1 MTHMKLSP
9 EVNLMHE
16 PQLDHRKT
24 IKAGDVLN
32 NHKPPQHTKSQ
43 RQKPTVSKT
52 HTHTRV
58 PSEASDTD
66 ENKEEEEQIDHRVTI
81 YGNAD
86 GDDVQNE
93 SVDAAV
99 PVAEQSP
106 LDKYE
111 NKVEELQTV
120 ALISTLMFGF
130 SVALWIDFDQ
140 QFFDNI
146 KYFGQTILF
155 SIAAICTIISS
166 ALSTVLSVFIII
178 SLRRLMFRFGRLAD
192 AKTLRHFKRKTFQLR
207 NNLRMFVYCSFIGF
221 FVSIAIYSNMKWMA
235 TENIG
240 DVLVALVF
248 SMIYLMFGAGLVY
261 MVFVFRKVKRIYE
274 WLEEDYKE
282 RHSEQQQDK

>member
-1 MTHMKLSP
+1 MP
-9 EVNLMHE
+9 E
-16 PQLDHRKT
+16 PQLHQRKT
-24 IKAGDVLN
+24 INIGDVHN
-32 NHKPPQHTKSQ
+32 DHKPQQHTKSQ
-43 RQKPTVSKT
+43 RMKPTVSKT

-58 PSEASDTD
+58 PSEASDTED
-66 ENKEEEEQIDHRVTI
+66 NKDEEEQIDHRVTV
-81 YGNAD
+81 YGNGHAD
-86 GDDVQNE
+86 DGQSE
-93 SVDAAV
+93 SVDAAVPVAV

-178 SLRRLMFRFGRLAD
+178 SLRRIMFRFGKHAD
-192 AKTLRHFKRKTFQLR
+192 ALSLESFKRKSFQLR
-207 NNLRMFVYCSFIGF
+207 NNLRMFIYCSFIGF

-240 DVLVALVF
+240 NVLVALVF
-248 SMIYLMFGAGLVY
+248 SVIYLMFGAGLVY
-261 MVFVFRKVKRIYE
+261 MICVFRKVEHINE
-274 WLEEDYKE
+274 WLKKDYKKPFDE
-282 RHSEQQQDK
+282 RLKEHKER